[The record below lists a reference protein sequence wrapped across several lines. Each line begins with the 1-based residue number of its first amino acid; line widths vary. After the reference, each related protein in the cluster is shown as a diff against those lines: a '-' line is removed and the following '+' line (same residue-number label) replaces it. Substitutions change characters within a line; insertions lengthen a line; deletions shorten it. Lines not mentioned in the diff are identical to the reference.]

1 MTNSLEVNSTLLQ
14 ELKNAKI
21 FKVEDQPTLII
32 EATTGYIPFDNF
44 QQIFTETGK
53 LVIAHK
59 IEKLVFDK
67 RKMTTFHQPSMEWYY
82 TQWKEEMLTEG
93 LKKHRKIL
101 PDDKLFRHSVNVGRE
116 KIFSQYPSAQFTK
129 LDIQYAESIEEA
141 LAK

>member
-1 MTNSLEVNSTLLQ
+1 MTESLEVKTTLVK
-14 ELKNAKI
+14 ELKHAHI
-21 FKVEDQPTLII
+21 LKVEGQPTLII
-32 EATTGYIPFDNF
+32 EATSGYIPFDAF
-44 QQIFTETGK
+44 QKIFDETGK

-82 TQWKEEMLTEG
+82 TQWKEEMLAQG

-101 PDDKLFRHSVNVGRE
+101 PDDQLFRHSVAVGRE
-116 KIFSQYPSAQFTK
+116 KIFSQYPDAKFTQ
-129 LDIQYAESIEEA
+129 LDMQYAETIEEA